1 MVLHYHDG
9 ILCDIVFNLCFD
21 KNDITLW
28 RRLGHCGYISSH
40 VWHLPLFQEIYK
52 MCEEKASSDLST
64 FQEALNT
71 LLGDEEEVTTITF
84 QNT

>member
-1 MVLHYHDG
+1 
-9 ILCDIVFNLCFD
+9 
-21 KNDITLW
+21 
-28 RRLGHCGYISSH
+28 
-40 VWHLPLFQEIYK
+40 